1 MTSSSK
7 RHATFAASLAL
18 ALIAAL
24 TTTIGGVG
32 AGAAVPAAAKKIQ
45 IVDQGFRYVEGASP
59 SDVSAAFILRNPTK
73 LVAVNIRWKATFKD
87 SAGKVLDSVEGE
99 TSYLYPGEEGVVGG
113 SDLTGVRL
121 EHEPAQMNVKVREVL
136 EWLRPGDPGTFGPP
150 DLGIDHDQLL
160 SFADFRVVQS
170 QFAVTVVGSVT
181 NESDNLLAGYPFV
194 VAVTCALISDGEIV
208 GGVHDQ
214 LEYLAP
220 STPVA
225 FLEPTLEGASADEF
239 RCSPDGPDEYQI
251 VGADNPQDLLT
262 VTDVQVNST
271 VNGTR
276 VTAAGV
282 VTNTSDQIAVG
293 VNAKFDL
300 LDANGR
306 IIGHT
311 FDKYEIPYLLPGE
324 QIIIGNGSL
333 SQWIDG
339 SPTSANGYAAASDF
353 MTTAELRESAGV
365 NAKAPSPLSVSDA
378 RLDAGDSST
387 ATAVGTVTNTSAKA
401 LRLFV
406 YCELRRGGRPLG
418 SIGEP
423 FVEIAAKG
431 TVEFEAIEPELSVQ
445 DVAGAELRCTAFVS

>member
-1 MTSSSK
+1 MVISSK
-7 RHATFAASLAL
+7 RHAPFAAFLAL

-24 TTTIGGVG
+24 TTTTGSAV
-32 AGAAVPAAAKKIQ
+32 AGASVPAAAKKIQ
-45 IVDQGFRYVEGASP
+45 VVDQGFRYVEGASP
-59 SDVSAAFILRNPTK
+59 ADVSAAFILRNPTK

-87 SAGKVLDSVEGE
+87 SSGKVLDAVDGE
-99 TSYLYPGEEGVVGG
+99 TSYLHPGEEGVVA
-113 SDLTGVRL
+113 SADLSSLRL
-121 EHEPAQMNVKVREVL
+121 EREPAQMDVKIREVL
-136 EWLRPGDPGTFGPP
+136 EWLRPGDAGTFGPP
-150 DLGIDHDQLL
+150 DLGIDHDELL

-170 QFAVTVVGSVT
+170 QYSVTVVGSVT
-181 NESDNLLAGYPFV
+181 NESDDLLAGYPFV
-194 VAVTCALISDGEIV
+194 VAVMCALISDGEIV
-208 GGVHDQ
+208 GGVNDQ
-214 LEYLAP
+214 LEFLAP

-239 RCSPDGPDEYQI
+239 RCSPDGPGEHQI
-251 VGADNPQDLLT
+251 VGDDNPQDELT

-271 VNGTR
+271 VDGSR

-282 VTNTSDQIAVG
+282 VTNTSNQIAIG

-339 SPTSANGYAAASDF
+339 PPASANGHAAASDF
-353 MTTAELRESAGV
+353 MTTAELRESTGV

-401 LRLFV
+401 LTLFV
-406 YCELRRGGRPLG
+406 YSEAVGHWDRSASRSWRSRQGAPSTSKG
-418 SIGEP
+418 SSP
-423 FVEIAAKG
+423 
-431 TVEFEAIEPELSVQ
+431 S
-445 DVAGAELRCTAFVS
+445 